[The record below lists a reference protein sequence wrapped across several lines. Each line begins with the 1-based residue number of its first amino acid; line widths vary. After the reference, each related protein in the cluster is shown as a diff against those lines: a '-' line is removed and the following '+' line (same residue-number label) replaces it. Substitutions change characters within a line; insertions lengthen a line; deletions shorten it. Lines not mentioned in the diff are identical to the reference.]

1 MFQSLTIDEKHCW
14 IFKSYSN
21 RDDNLVCAAVVMSSA
36 IVIKTLMTHYY
47 PEDDILEIHL
57 NEKPVAREISYGWN
71 VNISYAVDGSIC
83 EIVILEARET
93 GLYPISTERRAA

>member
-1 MFQSLTIDEKHCW
+1 M
-14 IFKSYSN
+14 
-21 RDDNLVCAAVVMSSA
+21 
-36 IVIKTLMTHYY
+36 KTTYY

-57 NEKPVAREISYGWN
+57 NKKPVVREISYGWN

-93 GLYPISTERRAA
+93 GLYPISTERQAA